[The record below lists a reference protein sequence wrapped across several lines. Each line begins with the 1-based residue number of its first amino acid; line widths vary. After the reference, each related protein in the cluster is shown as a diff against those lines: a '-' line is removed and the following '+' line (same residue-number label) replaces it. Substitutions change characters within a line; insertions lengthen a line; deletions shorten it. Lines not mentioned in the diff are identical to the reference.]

1 MEEGDLVTVDIEDGA
16 LTLNVDGAELERRR
30 AAWQPPAPK
39 HDHGVLAKYA
49 RLVSSARQGGVCS
62 MTNARKTTGGAASG
76 CCNGQPAAQGGQGVT
91 KPGATAAAKGAP
103 RGLGSKTPKQGR
115 RMTGAEAVVASLEAE
130 GVDLVFGY
138 PGGQAIKIYDA
149 LYDSTQIRHVLSRHE
164 QGAVHEADG
173 YARATGNVGVAIV
186 TSGPGATNT
195 VTGIATAY
203 MDSVPLVVI
212 TGQVPRGVIG
222 TDSFQ
227 ESDIVGI
234 TMPVVK
240 HSYLLQT
247 VDELH
252 GHVPRGVPYRQNGP
266 PRPRAHRRAER
277 PGERPRHVRV
287 PRRRGPALVQ
297 AHLPRQREAGQAGG
311 SAHQAGRAPR
321 ALRGGRRR
329 VFRRQRSSSRRW
341 PS

>member
-1 MEEGDLVTVDIEDGA
+1 MCHDRTQARHSSASRRTASRQGRARAANRRRSKANDDGA
-16 LTLNVDGAELERRR
+16 
-30 AAWQPPAPK
+30 Q
-39 HDHGVLAKYA
+39 
-49 RLVSSARQGGVCS
+49 
-62 MTNARKTTGGAASG
+62 
-76 CCNGQPAAQGGQGVT
+76 
-91 KPGATAAAKGAP
+91 
-103 RGLGSKTPKQGR
+103 
-115 RMTGAEAVVASLEAE
+115 AVVASLEAE

-149 LYDSTQIRHVLSRHE
+149 LYDTTQLHHVLSRHE

-173 YARATGNVGVAIV
+173 YARATGNVGVVIV

-240 HSYLLQT
+240 HSFLLQST
-247 VDELH
+247 DELTTTFREAFH
-252 GHVPRGVPYRQNGP
+252 IAASG
-266 PRPRAHRRAER
+266 R
-277 PGERPRHVRV
+277 PGPVLIDV
-287 PRRRGPALVQ
+287 PSDILS
-297 AHLPRQREAGQAGG
+297 EKM
-311 SAHQAGRAPR
+311 
-321 ALRGGRRR
+321 
-329 VFRRQRSSSRRW
+329 SSTIPTR
-341 PS
+341 